1 MITLLSPKYYK
12 QIEFL
17 KNSQMGE
24 ERKLREKDWLGW
36 CKWEMV
42 RPIYSWG
49 SGTNLQMA

>member
-36 CKWEMV
+36 IEM
-42 RPIYSWG
+42 RNEKAY
-49 SGTNLQMA
+49 L